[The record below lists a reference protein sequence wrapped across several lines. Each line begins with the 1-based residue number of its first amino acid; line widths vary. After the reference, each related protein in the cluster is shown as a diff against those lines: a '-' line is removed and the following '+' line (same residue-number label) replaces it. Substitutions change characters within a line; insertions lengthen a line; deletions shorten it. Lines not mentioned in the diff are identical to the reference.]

1 MVSQTAPLSVGDGP
15 SLRARR
21 KLLPVRPRADL
32 VATASTSVW
41 HALGDSLAFVHVL
54 CSRFSIGQGRQSAL
68 VAARLALFVSIC
80 APSIRAQTDGRFVW
94 LLYVDESL
102 LPADRTALEEAVR
115 GIAGAH
121 IVALPKDGEHAAA
134 YEAPC
139 LRQISLAGLPTDPPS
154 ALSGAHRRL
163 PGADRRERG
172 GQRELERASPTARR
186 RRVYLTSRLDADDA
200 LDSSFFAA
208 VHGRVASAAA
218 GGGGDGG
225 GADGFPLYLCHLH
238 ALAWLPSTTAGSGIV
253 STEAASPPAVDSFS
267 GRRLARRLI
276 CSSTSVGCDRLVA
289 LPHARPHKGK
299 LLEARARAPM
309 RKRIPPP
316 TRPSPL
322 ALPACLHRLHR
333 LPASPSLPPRP
344 TRLPRRPPS
353 GTPRPRREARSVHAV
368 SHTEVRKGSRRV
380 ALLDSGERWSG
391 PVRARTVTSDGLK
404 GVRSARETAVG
415 GGGEGKRA
423 GAPAR
428 DADDG
433 TVPWAARYGISPAE
447 LRRANEELTRLEA
460 RVAEERVSPD
470 GNDCVADFSCALHLG
485 KKAPARL
492 ARLTKLA
499 KGKLKK
505 GRSSRRE
512 SSLSSRRPSR
522 RRGEPGSA
530 HDSAELRRHRSRD

>member
-15 SLRARR
+15 PLRARRRERR
-21 KLLPVRPRADL
+21 KLLPVRPRSDL

-154 ALSGAHRRL
+154 ALSGAHRR
-163 PGADRRERG
+163 
-172 GQRELERASPTARR
+172 
-186 RRVYLTSRLDADDA
+186 RVYLTSRLDADDA

-238 ALAWLPSTTAGSGIV
+238 ALAWLPSTTAGSGVV
-253 STEAASPPAVDSFS
+253 STEDAIASWHCLTPGLTKASFS
-267 GRRLARRLI
+267 
-276 CSSTSVGCDRLVA
+276 
-289 LPHARPHKGK
+289 
-299 LLEARARAPM
+299 
-309 RKRIPPP
+309 
-316 TRPSPL
+316 
-322 ALPACLHRLHR
+322 
-333 LPASPSLPPRP
+333 
-344 TRLPRRPPS
+344 
-353 GTPRPRREARSVHAV
+353 REARSVHAV